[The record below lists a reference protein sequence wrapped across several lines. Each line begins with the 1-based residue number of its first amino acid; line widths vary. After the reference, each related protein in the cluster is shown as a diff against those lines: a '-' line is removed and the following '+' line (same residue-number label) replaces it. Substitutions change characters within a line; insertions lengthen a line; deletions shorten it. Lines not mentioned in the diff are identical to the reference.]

1 MDNINDQLTE
11 TIRQTVINQLE
22 ILEHD
27 GEISSKDRIDLV
39 HKLMPYIVPKMASVR
54 QEISDDE
61 KYKNDPIAKYLN

>member
-1 MDNINDQLTE
+1 MDNNNDQLTE

-27 GEISSKDRIDLV
+27 DAISSKDRIDLV
-39 HKLMPYIVPKMASVR
+39 HKLMPYIVPKMGSIR

-61 KYKNDPIAKYLN
+61 KYKNDPIAKFLN

>member
-1 MDNINDQLTE
+1 MDPINDQL
-11 TIRQTVINQLE
+11 IDSMRQTIINQLE

-27 GEISSKDRIDLV
+27 DAISSKDRIDLV

-61 KYKNDPIAKYLN
+61 KYKNDPMAKFLN

>member
-27 GEISSKDRIDLV
+27 DAISSKDRIDLV

>member
-22 ILEHD
+22 ILEH

-61 KYKNDPIAKYLN
+61 KYKNDPIAKFLN

>member
-22 ILEHD
+22 ILEH

-39 HKLMPYIVPKMASVR
+39 HKLMPYIVPKMGSIR

-61 KYKNDPIAKYLN
+61 KYKNDPIAKFLN